1 MYFSVACMI
10 FSTARYGKLHFTR
23 IEPQKLRDQKMNSN
37 SGSTA
42 GETRSIYASG
52 VVEDAI
58 RKGRRLRAEAIRNA
72 FAHLR
77 PTLGPVD

>member
-1 MYFSVACMI
+1 
-10 FSTARYGKLHFTR
+10 
-23 IEPQKLRDQKMNSN
+23 MNSN